1 MYTPRQRLHANVPPS
16 SWGDK
21 IWCSNRESKQKK
33 NAHTFS
39 ALMLFHPDDSFF
51 GDSNKICSDSNSLSP
66 SLSVPCSVSSLQ
78 FRDFLYSSFMNR
90 CGHGYLVCIYSHF
103 VQFKSLVVQLLC
115 NYVTTDYEPF
125 RGVMV
130 YNYSFSCQQT
140 LFLSLVIILLLCWR
154 FIWDGFSFCSL
165 SCWSVDNFI

>member
-1 MYTPRQRLHANVPPS
+1 MYTPRQRLYANVPPS

-66 SLSVPCSVSSLQ
+66 SLSLFHALSPHCSSETFFIPLLWIDADMVIWCAFIRISFSSSL
-78 FRDFLYSSFMNR
+78 LS
-90 CGHGYLVCIYSHF
+90 
-103 VQFKSLVVQLLC
+103 
-115 NYVTTDYEPF
+115 
-125 RGVMV
+125 
-130 YNYSFSCQQT
+130 YNYCAIMWRRITNHFEGLWFIIIHSVVNRLSFSH
-140 LFLSLVIILLLCWR
+140 SL
-154 FIWDGFSFCSL
+154 
-165 SCWSVDNFI
+165 